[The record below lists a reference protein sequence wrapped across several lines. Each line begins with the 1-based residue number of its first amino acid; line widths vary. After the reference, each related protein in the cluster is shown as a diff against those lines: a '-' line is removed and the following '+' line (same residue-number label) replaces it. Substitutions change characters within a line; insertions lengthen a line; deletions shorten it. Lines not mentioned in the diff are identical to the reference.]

1 MQTSTFESVRRSQ
14 PGSSPALPI
23 EAAAIDAAAVEALAG
38 APLTQ
43 LDKGI
48 PPRLWGRSA
57 ADGASL
63 RLPLSEFPTPLVTL
77 SEPGLQHNIAV
88 FADWCAARGLA
99 LAPHGKTTMAP
110 QLWAA
115 QLEAGSWA
123 ITLANVAQLA
133 VARANGVS
141 RVLVANE
148 IIVPSALRWIADELR
163 RDPAAQVICW
173 ADHPRTVG
181 LMEDAL
187 ASSLSAADA
196 DYRPI
201 DVLVEVGGAGGR
213 TGAREATT
221 ALGVAR
227 RLADSPCLRLAGV
240 GGYEGALAADSDAD
254 SLAVVRGFLVRMREI
269 HEQISA
275 AGLYP
280 EGVAPIVSA
289 GGSAY
294 FDDVA
299 DVLGPLVADGVRV
312 VLRSGAYVTHDDGHY
327 RHLSPLG
334 EHPRTAGPGLVSA
347 LHGWVRVCSQPEPGL
362 ALVDG
367 GKRDLPYDLDLPE
380 VQLRLADGAA
390 APEAFRDMRIA
401 AVNDQH
407 GFLRWDPDQPEPVE
421 IGDVLRLGLSHPCT
435 AFDKWRVIPV
445 IDDPDAAD
453 PVVVDFV
460 RTFF

>member
-1 MQTSTFESVRRSQ
+1 MEIST
-14 PGSSPALPI
+14 
-23 EAAAIDAAAVEALAG
+23 AAATFDQVALDALTEQPLA
-38 APLTQ
+38 Q

-48 PPRLWGRSA
+48 PPRLWGRS
-57 ADGASL
+57 GAEAGAM
-63 RLPLSEFPTPLVTL
+63 RLPLSQFPTPLLTL
-77 SEPGLQHNIAV
+77 SEPGLRHNLAI
-88 FADWCAARGLA
+88 FADWCAERGLA

-115 QLEAGSWA
+115 QLDAGSWA

-133 VARANGVS
+133 VARAYGVS

-148 IIVPSALRWIADELR
+148 IIVPSALRWIVAELS

-173 ADHPRTVG
+173 ADHSRTVA
-181 LMEDAL
+181 LMEEAL
-187 ASSLSAADA
+187 AAYAPVA
-196 DYRPI
+196 GPDYRPI

-213 TGAREATT
+213 TGARDPEI
-221 ALGVAR
+221 ALDIAR
-227 RLADSPCLRLAGV
+227 QLSASPYLRLAGV
-240 GGYEGALAADSDAD
+240 GGYEGVLAADSDAD
-254 SLAVVRGFLVRMREI
+254 SLAAVRGFLSTLREA
-269 HEQISA
+269 HERISA
-275 AGLYP
+275 EGLYP
-280 EGVAPIVSA
+280 DGVPPIVSA

-299 DVLGPLVADGVRV
+299 DVLGPLVADGVQV
-312 VLRSGAYVTHDDGHY
+312 VLRSGAYLTHDDGHY

-347 LHGWVRVCSQPEPGL
+347 LHGWVRVSSQPEPGL
-362 ALVDG
+362 ALVDA
-367 GKRDLPYDLDLPE
+367 GKRDLPYDLDLPQ
-380 VQLRLADGAA
+380 VQLRLTAD
-390 APEAFRDMRIA
+390 RDPVPLSGVQVTA
-401 AVNDQH
+401 LNDQH
-407 GFLRWDPDQPEPVE
+407 GYLRWDRDRPAPVE
-421 IGDVLRLGLSHPCT
+421 IGDVVRLGLSHPCT

>member
-1 MQTSTFESVRRSQ
+1 MEISTGAATFDQV
-14 PGSSPALPI
+14 AL
-23 EAAAIDAAAVEALAG
+23 DALTEQ
-38 APLTQ
+38 PLTQ

-48 PPRLWGRSA
+48 PSQLWGLPA
-57 ADGASL
+57 AEAAAR
-63 RLPLSEFPTPLVTL
+63 RLPLREFPTPLLTL
-77 SEPGLQHNIAV
+77 SEPGLRHNIAI
-88 FADWCAARGLA
+88 FADWCAERGLA

-133 VARANGVS
+133 VARAYGVS

-148 IIVPSALRWIADELR
+148 IVVPSALRWIAAELR

-173 ADHPRTVG
+173 ADHPRTVA
-181 LMEDAL
+181 LMEEAL
-187 ASSLSAADA
+187 LGSATGP
-196 DYRPI
+196 DYRAI
-201 DVLVEVGGAGGR
+201 DVLVEDGGPGGR
-213 TGAREATT
+213 TGARDLAT
-221 ALGVAR
+221 ALEVAR
-227 RLADSPCLRLAGV
+227 KLAASPYLRLAGV
-240 GGYEGALAADSDAD
+240 GGYEGALAADCDAD
-254 SLAVVRGFLVRMREI
+254 SLAAVRGFLTRMREV
-269 HEQISA
+269 HEQLSA
-275 AGLYP
+275 EGLYP
-280 EGVAPIVSA
+280 DDVVPIVSA

-299 DVLGPLVADGVRV
+299 EVLGPLAGDGVRV

-334 EHPRTAGPGLVSA
+334 EHPRTVGPGLVSA
-347 LHGWVRVCSQPEPGL
+347 LHGWVRVCSQPESGL

-380 VQLRLADGAA
+380 VQLRLVDGAA
-390 APEAFRDMRIA
+390 PEPVSDLRIS

-407 GFLRWDPDQPEPVE
+407 GFLRWDPGQAEPVA
-421 IGDVLRLGLSHPCT
+421 IGDLLRLGLSHPCT